1 MGSES
6 IKGTLICLTRYDEGA
21 DKHYNYFVSLTTSWH
36 GKIKLRV
43 INRSIVESQVNVR
56 SSMLGGSGSGK
67 EVQREFLTLMKGRDI
82 SKSTA
87 NGLYLGVTCNSVV

>member
-21 DKHYNYFVSLTTSWH
+21 DKQYNYFVSLTTSWH
-36 GKIKLRV
+36 GKIKLHV

-56 SSMLGGSGSGK
+56 SSMLGGSGTGK

-82 SKSTA
+82 YKSTA

>member
-6 IKGTLICLTRYDEGA
+6 IKGTLIYLTRYDEGA
-21 DKHYNYFVSLTTSWH
+21 DKQYNYFVSLTTSWH
-36 GKIKLRV
+36 GKIKLHV

-67 EVQREFLTLMKGRDI
+67 EVQREFLTLMKGRQD
-82 SKSTA
+82 SKTFPKVQRMVCTW
-87 NGLYLGVTCNSVV
+87 G

>member
-21 DKHYNYFVSLTTSWH
+21 DKQYNYFVSLTTSWH
-36 GKIKLRV
+36 GKIKLHV

-87 NGLYLGVTCNSVV
+87 NGLYLGVTCKSVV

>member
-21 DKHYNYFVSLTTSWH
+21 DKQYNYFVSLTTSWH